1 MSRFASGL
9 GLLLGILIIMLSMVD
24 FETGKLLSAFFN
36 LQAFL
41 VVVGG
46 TFAAAMINYPLSQLK
61 LFFVGFKII
70 FTKEP
75 AKEDDVVNSILELSH
90 LAKST
95 SLLELEKHISSQTDP
110 FLQFALSEMMIYNN
124 IDQLTESL
132 YNHLNAMRFRH
143 LRTQDI
149 FNNMATYAPA
159 FGMMGTVMGLI
170 IMMTAQVGAENTD
183 AVVGEGKNMLDSLLE
198 GMGLAL
204 VTTFYGV
211 FIANFIFIPV
221 SGKLKVLSDAEV
233 AKNEIIIQ
241 GVLGLKKNM
250 STLIL
255 RDAMLAHKN
264 YQTKLTL
271 EQSAF

>member
-170 IMMTAQVGAENTD
+170 IMMTAQVGAENAD